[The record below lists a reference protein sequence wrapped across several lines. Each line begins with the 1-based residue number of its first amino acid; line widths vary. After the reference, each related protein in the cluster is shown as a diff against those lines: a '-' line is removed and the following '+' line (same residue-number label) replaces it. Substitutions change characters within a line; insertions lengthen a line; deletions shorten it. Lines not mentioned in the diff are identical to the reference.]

1 MRRCRLSTLML
12 LIVLAAL
19 GIALVEHYRRAGRR
33 AVELQARLAEED
45 LWWRSLEGRIPIDG
59 DLVGLVG
66 GIAGGVVDVAGG
78 IVGTYFS
85 IRNTNGPKERA
96 FAARA
101 AGVCWLGASTFL
113 VWLFLAT
120 GGRQWTLWAAY
131 LPLLFW
137 FVRWANEGLDQ
148 ARVQDMA
155 AEERQA

>member
-19 GIALVEHYRRAGRR
+19 GIALVEHYRRA
-33 AVELQARLAEED
+33 VELQARLAEED

-59 DLVGLVG
+59 HPVGLVSV
-66 GIAGGVVDVAGG
+66 IAGGMVGVAGG
-78 IVGTYFS
+78 IVGTYFR
-85 IRNTNGPKERA
+85 IRKTNGPKERA

-113 VWLFLAT
+113 VCLFLAT
-120 GGRQWTLWAAY
+120 GGWQWTLWAAY
-131 LPLLFW
+131 LPLPFW
-137 FVRWANEGLDQ
+137 FVRWANEGLDH

>member
-19 GIALVEHYRRAGRR
+19 GIALVEHYRRAARR
-33 AVELQARLAEED
+33 EVARLAEED
-45 LWWRSLEGRIPIDG
+45 LWWRSLEARIPIDG
-59 DLVGLVG
+59 RLVGLVG
-66 GIAGGVVDVAGG
+66 GIAGGLVGVAGG
-78 IVGTYFS
+78 VLGTYFS
-85 IRNTNGPKERA
+85 IWNTNGPKERA

-101 AGVCWLGASTFL
+101 AAVCWLGASTFL
-113 VWLFLAT
+113 VCLFLAT
-120 GGRQWTLWAAY
+120 GGWQWTLWAAY

-137 FVRWANEGLDQ
+137 FVRWANEGLDH